1 MSDPSWTEELK
12 EFASLAPRRSLA
24 MEAAENL
31 REFILLGKLAPGM
44 PVRERD
50 LAEAF
55 GVSRTPLKEALRILE
70 AEGLIEYGPTR
81 RPHVADP
88 SLVKIHEWLKV
99 QGALEALGG
108 ELCCANATDQHIDEI
123 ERLNNT
129 LVDLRKTNRSLETF
143 RCDMQFHSAIIAG
156 SGNQAL
162 METHQTYNARLWRVR
177 YLSSERKTGLV
188 TTQQQHQDIVAALK
202 ERDAVAVAAALSG
215 HLRTA
220 EENISAV
227 LAQEPS
233 TKPD

>member
-24 MEAAENL
+24 MEAAESL
-31 REFILLGKLAPGM
+31 REFILLGKLAPGV
-44 PVRERD
+44 PVGERD

-88 SLVKIHEWLKV
+88 SLVTIHEWLRV

-108 ELCCANATDQHIDEI
+108 ELCCAHASDQHINEI
-123 ERLNNT
+123 EQLNNT
-129 LVDLRKTNRSLETF
+129 LVDLRKTDRSLDAF
-143 RCDMQFHSAIIAG
+143 RCDMQFHSKIVAG

-162 METHQTYNARLWRVR
+162 VKTHATYNARLWRVR
-177 YLSSERKTGLV
+177 YLSSERKTGMA
-188 TTQQQHQDIVAALK
+188 TTQEQHQDIVAALK
-202 ERDAVAVAAALSG
+202 ARDADAAAAALRG
-215 HLRTA
+215 HLKSA

-227 LAQEPS
+227 LAQAPS
-233 TKPD
+233 TKPG